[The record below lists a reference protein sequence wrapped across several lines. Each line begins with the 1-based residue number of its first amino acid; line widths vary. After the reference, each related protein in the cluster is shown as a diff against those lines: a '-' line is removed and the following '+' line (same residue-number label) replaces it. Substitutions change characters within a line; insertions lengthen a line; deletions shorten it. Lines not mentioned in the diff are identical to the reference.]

1 MGFSV
6 QIGKSSSEKSEK
18 LSSLG
23 LGFAVGLA
31 WSLGVLIV
39 GFMAMFMDQI
49 GVEPFRNLFNVVYPG
64 WGRNIG
70 DTLLMTLWS
79 FTHGFIAGFLIG
91 IFYNI
96 FAKRFS

>member
-1 MGFSV
+1 M
-6 QIGKSSSEKSEK
+6 KSEK
-18 LSSLG
+18 LSVIG
-23 LGFAVGLA
+23 LGISVGLA

-39 GFMAMFMDQI
+39 GFMTMFMDQI

-79 FTHGFIAGFLIG
+79 FSHGFIAGFLIG

-96 FAKRFS
+96 FAKKLN

>member
-1 MGFSV
+1 M
-6 QIGKSSSEKSEK
+6 KSKK
-18 LSSLG
+18 LSVIG
-23 LGFAVGLA
+23 LGISVGLA
-31 WSLGVLIV
+31 LSLGVLVV
-39 GFMAMFMDQI
+39 GFIAMFMDQI

-79 FTHGFIAGFLIG
+79 FSHGFIAGFLIG

-96 FAKRFS
+96 FSKRFN